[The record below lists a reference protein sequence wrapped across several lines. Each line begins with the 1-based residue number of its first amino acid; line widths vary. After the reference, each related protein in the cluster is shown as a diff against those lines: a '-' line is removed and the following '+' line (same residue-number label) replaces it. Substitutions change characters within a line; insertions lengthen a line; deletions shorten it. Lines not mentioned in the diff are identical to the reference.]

1 MSSKIYIHFVYILS
15 KYDIKINSFQ
25 TNSCLKRLCCPDNCS
40 HTLEIKNI
48 LSALIKQQRD
58 LVENHENEWKLLS

>member
-15 KYDIKINSFQ
+15 KYGIKIISFQ
-25 TNSCLKRLCCPDNCS
+25 TNSCLKKPSYLDNCS

-48 LSALIKQQRD
+48 LSTLIKQQRD
-58 LVENHENEWKLLS
+58 LVENHENQ